1 MGEMLPLFPLG
12 AVLYPGMLLPLHI
25 FEERYR
31 QLVADLL
38 DGAEPRRFGVIAIRK
53 GRETGIDGVHSL
65 YKVGC
70 TATLRRVNRHDD
82 GRFDAL
88 TLGTQRFRL
97 LRLDQTRPYL
107 QGEVEILAGEE
118 PGRPGDGPAVR
129 AIQAAFREYL
139 DALTEWGGATVR
151 LEELPD
157 EPELLSLIVAAAVV
171 IDLPERQ
178 AMLAEPDT
186 LRRLAMQR
194 ALSRETAMLR
204 TTTWPAPGSQE
215 HAVQPELGRTGE
227 HTTGIRGRGRPWQN
241 RKPRAPTFRCAPP
254 R

>member
-31 QLVADLL
+31 QLVRDLL
-38 DGAEPRRFGVIAIRK
+38 AGAELRRFGVIAIRK

-70 TATLRRVNRHDD
+70 TAALRRVDRHDD
-82 GRFDAL
+82 GRFDIV
-88 TLGTQRFRL
+88 TVGTQRFRL

-107 QGEVEILAGEE
+107 QGEVEMLTEE
-118 PGRPGDGPAVR
+118 PTDPAAAGPAVR
-129 AIQAAFREYL
+129 VIQAAFREYL
-139 DALTEWGGATVR
+139 DALTEWGGATIR

-157 EPELLSLIVAAAVV
+157 EPELLSFIVAAAMV

-178 AMLAEPDT
+178 AMLAESDT
-186 LRRLAMQR
+186 LQRLAMQR
-194 ALSRETAMLR
+194 VLLSRETAMLR
-204 TTTWPAPGSQE
+204 TTTSRPAPDLRNTPYS
-215 HAVQPELGRTGE
+215 P
-227 HTTGIRGRGRPWQN
+227 N
-241 RKPRAPTFRCAPP
+241 
-254 R
+254 